1 MRRRPFAFDRRSE
14 GEKMTEMETV
24 KGVGPR
30 VLPIVLYEGQ
40 QYFADLRLNEFRPV
54 RGFESI
60 AFNSEDGQIMCRHT
74 GVVIC
79 QSCRMSAIISSYN
92 LQEPLRCM
100 RCFSSE
106 LIS

>member
-1 MRRRPFAFDRRSE
+1 M
-14 GEKMTEMETV
+14 GETKTV
-24 KGVGPR
+24 KEAGPR
-30 VLPIVLYEGQ
+30 VLPIVIYEGE

-54 RGFESI
+54 RCFESI
-60 AFNSEDGQIMCRHT
+60 AFDSEEGQIMCRQT

-92 LQEPLRCM
+92 LQKPLRCM